1 MGKKRDAHGGNGD
14 IFFSE
19 DHLTATKYLRNNS
32 NKEKIKRY
40 QRELEVMQSFIDRKI
55 PNVVEV
61 LSVDID
67 ESRPQNSRIVMKKY
81 DGCLSELAEIT
92 KGNVSLS
99 LKLLLPIV
107 YALKTLS
114 ENAPAIYH
122 RDLKPE
128 NILYLKNENEYEL
141 FLTDFGICFLKDDED
156 RLTEEV
162 TAIGARMFIA
172 PEYEIGRVEEVTEK
186 GDIFSLGKIIWW
198 MINGIE
204 NALLPSNFWFIDDF
218 NLSKR
223 FTDDPTIIAANV
235 IIASC
240 LKINPEER
248 CTYDQLITMI
258 NNILNAET
266 ISEDQE
272 KQLLV
277 QVAMERKRLEFAEKL
292 AHNKQLVNTF
302 SSVFLKALDLINSK
316 YPTILFLQALRT
328 EYAQKS
334 KDGVNF
340 TSRNVDDDA
349 LHYLCDKHFDNI
361 YIAINF
367 CPASKGEKY
376 AHIEF
381 KYRIRSSEKSESL
394 VIAYNEQGIII
405 TEYQSVI
412 SMFKTESI
420 VLFLEDLISNY
431 IA

>member
-1 MGKKRDAHGGNGD
+1 M
-14 IFFSE
+14 
-19 DHLTATKYLRNNS
+19 
-32 NKEKIKRY
+32 
-40 QRELEVMQSFIDRKI
+40 
-55 PNVVEV
+55 
-61 LSVDID
+61 
-67 ESRPQNSRIVMKKY
+67 SRIY
-81 DGCLSELAEIT
+81 YPLLYGSI
-92 KGNVSLS
+92 VSYWRAHRKSPLV
-99 LKLLLPIV
+99 LTFTKLLLPIV
-107 YALKTLS
+107 HALKTLS

-128 NILYLKNENEYEL
+128 NILYLKNENDYEL

-248 CTYDQLITMI
+248 CTYDQLIAMI
-258 NNILNAET
+258 NNILKTNT
-266 ISEDQE
+266 ISDDQE

-277 QVAMERKRLEFAEKL
+277 QAAMERRSLEFKEKL
-292 AHNKQLVNTF
+292 TYNKQIVNTF
-302 SSVFLKALDLINSK
+302 SSTLINALDLINSK
-316 YPTILFLQALRT
+316 YSAVVFLQTLRT

-334 KDGVNF
+334 TDGVNY

-349 LHYLCDKHFDNI
+349 AHYLYSKNFDDI
-361 YIAINF
+361 YISINF

-376 AHIEF
+376 AHITF
-381 KYRIRSSEKSESL
+381 DYNIRSSGRSESL
-394 VIAYNEQGIII
+394 VIKYDDHGIV
-405 TEYQSVI
+405 TTSYQS
-412 SMFKTESI
+412 FTSI
-420 VLFLEDLISNY
+420 FGIECIVQFLEDLISNY